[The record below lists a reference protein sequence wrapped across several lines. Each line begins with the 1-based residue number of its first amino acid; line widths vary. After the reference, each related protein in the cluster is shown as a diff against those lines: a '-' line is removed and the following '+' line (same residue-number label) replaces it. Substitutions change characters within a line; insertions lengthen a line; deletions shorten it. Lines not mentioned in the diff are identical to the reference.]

1 MKAVFQRV
9 ASAEV
14 RSEGRVTGRI
24 GPGAVILLAD
34 PPPELLVLDE
44 PTNNLDLASV
54 NELVDALASYRGGLI
69 VVSHDEGFLARLG
82 IDTWITLERDG
93 RLR

>member
-1 MKAVFQRV
+1 M
-9 ASAEV
+9 
-14 RSEGRVTGRI
+14 
-24 GPGAVILLAD
+24 ILLAD

-69 VVSHDEGFLARLG
+69 VVSHDEGFLARVG